1 MFSILF
7 YLAYYLPFIMTF
19 SSGLF
24 IISNG
29 SVGYNFL
36 AYPLDPTIADPY
48 LLLCYTT
55 ALDCPYVFS
64 SDSLID
70 SLTIVLS
77 LYFTSALEIFL
88 VVFILVPTMSVK
100 PAADKECL

>member
-7 YLAYYLPFIMTF
+7 YLAYVLPLIITF

-24 IISNG
+24 NISNG

-36 AYPLDPTIADPY
+36 AYPLEPTIADPY

-55 ALDCPYVFS
+55 ILDCPYVFS
-64 SDSLID
+64 SGSLID
-70 SLTIVLS
+70 SFTVVVS
-77 LYFTSALEIFL
+77 LYFTSALDIFL
-88 VVFILVPTMSVK
+88 VVFILVPTKSVK
-100 PAADKECL
+100 PAADKDCL